1 MGGRVCVCPVLS
13 QRSSGSLSRLEGV
26 GTDAPSSTA
35 QDVGRDTSVLGPRSP
50 AHAST
55 TTGPGWGSSGI
66 GAPEP
71 PCRCH
76 WNWRALMSCC
86 SALSP
91 QSLPDAAAR
100 TAPPTSPTPAPLLP
114 RTEQAAARAPSA
126 RAPFLPTR
134 CQLSFLP
141 NDICSWGQGGQGL
154 GWAGGGPEKAVALAR
169 RAARPG
175 NQMGKGLEAQAQSL
189 NVQVRESGKRELP
202 SGAGVKG

>member
-1 MGGRVCVCPVLS
+1 MPPAPPPRMSGVTP
-13 QRSSGSLSRLEGV
+13 RSSVHGPRPTPAQPRGRGGAAVASGPPSLPV
-26 GTDAPSSTA
+26 VVTGTGAPSC
-35 QDVGRDTSVLGPRSP
+35 P
-50 AHAST
+50 AVQ
-55 TTGPGWGSSGI
+55 
-66 GAPEP
+66 
-71 PCRCH
+71 
-76 WNWRALMSCC
+76 
-86 SALSP
+86 LSP
-91 QSLPDAAAR
+91 PRAFQMLQPEQP
-100 TAPPTSPTPAPLLP
+100 PPTSPTPAPLLP